1 MEILWPALGIAV
13 IVVFVF
19 YVLAQHWRRILRQ
32 QTRAIR
38 RLNDRVQD
46 LEEMA
51 DPELRRRVGDA
62 APMPLEQVVT
72 FSLRFADRFWR
83 DTLRASAE
91 DRRFMH
97 ECGSFLGS
105 VKLERWRSH
114 TVASITEVLPA
125 RKSAAMQTR
134 TLDFYPDR
142 SDRSQSLTLWELA
155 VARPTVPEQRPPS
168 LELLLRD
175 GALELRA
182 PLAHA
187 APEKSGNGHGHSPH
201 FPEALV
207 LLRLA
212 LDPAQLSEY
221 RARDPEEAAPD
232 AFADVAAAQEA
243 STGAVSMAGLNSW
256 QAFYSGS
263 DEALGIEWHLRLR
276 DLGKKAEWD
285 RWRIWDAR
293 AVPTARD

>member
-19 YVLAQHWRRILRQ
+19 YVLAQHWQRILRQ
-32 QTRAIR
+32 HSGAIR

-51 DPELRRRVGDA
+51 DPELRRRLGEA

-72 FSLRFADRFWR
+72 FSLRFGDRFWSE
-83 DTLRASAE
+83 TLCASAE
-91 DRRFMH
+91 DRQFMH
-97 ECGSFLGS
+97 DCGSFLGS

-142 SDRSQSLTLWELA
+142 SDRNQALTLWELA
-155 VARPTVPEQRPPS
+155 VARPAAPEQRSPS
-168 LELLLRD
+168 IELLLRD
-175 GALELRA
+175 GAIELRA

-187 APEKSGNGHGHSPH
+187 APENSGNGRAHPPH
-201 FPEALV
+201 FQEAV
-207 LLRLA
+207 ILLRLA

-221 RARDPEEAAPD
+221 RACDPEEAAGEI
-232 AFADVAAAQEA
+232 FAATQEA
-243 STGAVSMAGLNSW
+243 STEAVSMAGVDSW
-256 QAFYSGS
+256 QAFYAGS

-285 RWRIWDAR
+285 RWRIWETR
-293 AVPTARD
+293 AVPVARD